1 LERLELIGEIIRK
14 ARRRC
19 LWNVALA
26 QLVLSA
32 CFATGAAILVLLLGS
47 QLLDWS
53 WTLVALAAGL
63 GFAAWRTAKRAPSP
77 YRVAQLVDARLGLHD
92 ALSTA
97 WFFISPGR
105 RRYSEPMRDAQRD
118 MAGIAAAQADPA
130 IAVPIALPRN
140 LHVLGAFALA
150 AAGLFLFRVGM
161 QRSLDLRAPITDL
174 IVDTFSGNV
183 SKRAMGQKNPLN
195 QQRVPFDPAHPD
207 TPTVEEHPEE
217 PGTFDPAPDAALNTI
232 DVPDVNNDKASGEK
246 NGKAAGKGKGDEPGE
261 ESAEGEPGDGGQE
274 GGAQQQAG
282 AEERSAGANMKPDKG
297 KPQGG
302 PAVEN
307 PNLASKLRDAM
318 SNLLSTLKP
327 KQSNAGNK
335 QSPQG
340 QSAQD
345 RGNPQA
351 GMGQKGQSAQSQG
364 KAGSEQAG
372 DSQDGDAGDQ
382 AEAGK
387 DADGKSSGKGSEE
400 RASHQ
405 PGSGMGKQDGSKDVK
420 MAEQI
425 EAMGKISEIIGKRS
439 ANVTGEATIEVQTT
453 KQQIKTPYAN
463 NARAIHSQTSGEINR
478 DEVPAA
484 SQQYVRQYFEKVRKP
499 ASSGASTA
507 AKPVSE
513 AAPPSGTDRT
523 GR

>member
-1 LERLELIGEIIRK
+1 M
-14 ARRRC
+14 
-19 LWNVALA
+19 ALA

-32 CFATGAAILVLLLGS
+32 CLATGAAILVLLLGS
-47 QLLDWS
+47 QLVDWS
-53 WTLVALAAGL
+53 WTALALAAGL
-63 GFAAWRTAKRAPSP
+63 AVAAWRTVKRVPTP
-77 YRVAQLVDARLGLHD
+77 YRAAQLVDARLGLHD

-97 WFFISPGR
+97 YFFLAPGG
-105 RRYSEPMRDAQRD
+105 RRYSAPMRDAQRE
-118 MAGIAAAQADPA
+118 MAGEAAAQADA
-130 IAVPIALPRN
+130 AAAVPIQLPRN
-140 LHVLGAFALA
+140 LYVFGAFALA
-150 AAGLFLFRVGM
+150 AAGLLLFRVGM
-161 QRSLDLRAPITDL
+161 QRSLDLRAPITDV
-174 IVDTFSGNV
+174 IADAFAGKVARRTSQQNA
-183 SKRAMGQKNPLN
+183 RNP
-195 QQRVPFDPAHPD
+195 QRLPFDPARPD

-217 PGTFDPAPDAALNTI
+217 PGSFDPAPDAALDTI
-232 DVPDVNNDKASGEK
+232 DVPDVNNDKGGNEK
-246 NGKAAGKGKGDEPGE
+246 SGKAAGKGQGDEPGE
-261 ESAEGEPGDGGQE
+261 ENAEGEPGDGAQE
-274 GGAQQQAG
+274 GGGPQQAG
-282 AEERSAGANMKPDKG
+282 AEERGAGADMKPDKG

-327 KQSNAGNK
+327 KPSSASKQ

-345 RGNPQA
+345 RGNPQS

-405 PGSGMGKQDGSKDVK
+405 PGSGMGKQDGSKEVK

-439 ANVTGEATIEVQTT
+439 QNVSGEATIEVQTT

-463 NARAIHSQTSGEINR
+463 NTGATHGQTSGEINR

-499 ASSGASTA
+499 AGSGASPP

-513 AAPPSGTDRT
+513 TGPPAGAGRT